1 MVNSMVKISIS
12 APLSI
17 ACVFIFIFIII
28 IISHILLSHALG
40 TWPETRKQQND
51 D

>member
-12 APLSI
+12 APL
-17 ACVFIFIFIII
+17 IFFFII

>member
-17 ACVFIFIFIII
+17 ACVFFFIFII

>member
-12 APLSI
+12 APLSV
-17 ACVFIFIFIII
+17 ACVFFFFII

>member
-17 ACVFIFIFIII
+17 ACVFIFIFII
-28 IISHILLSHALG
+28 SHILLSHALG